1 VILYSDAKIN
11 IGLHIL
17 RKRGDGFHDISTLMV
32 PVPFRDI
39 IEINVADGHERNFS
53 MEQSG
58 LPVPGPKEDNLCY
71 RSWELFCRA
80 AGKINVRIHLHK
92 RIPPGAGL
100 GGGSSNGTAILK
112 GLNVLSGNKLNRK
125 DLLYLAAQLGSDC
138 SLFVD
143 NKPAFAEGRGE
154 ILSDAA
160 VDLDGIYVIL
170 LHPGVKISTAWAY
183 QNISPDNN
191 REKLRNLLSSP
202 SDTWKTN
209 IFNDFEPVAFS
220 AYPEIASL
228 KAELYLAG
236 AFFTSMSGSGSTVYG
251 LFWEKPE
258 LGMELRKQLIWE
270 GSI

>member
-17 RKRGDGFHDISTLMV
+17 KKRGDGFHDISTLMA

-39 IEINVADGHERNFS
+39 IEITIADGNERNFS

-58 LPVPGPKEDNLCY
+58 LPVPGRQEDNLCY

-100 GGGSSNGTAILK
+100 GGGSSNGTAVLK
-112 GLNVLSGNKLNRK
+112 GLNMLSGNKLNRN

-154 ILSDAA
+154 ILSDASI
-160 VDLDGIYVIL
+160 DLDGIYVTL
-170 LHPGVKISTAWAY
+170 LHPGVEISTAWAY
-183 QNISPDNN
+183 QNITPGNK
-191 REKLRNLLSSP
+191 RRKLKKLLSSP
-202 SDTWKTN
+202 PDTWKTN
-209 IFNDFEPVAFS
+209 IFNDFEPVVFGT
-220 AYPEIASL
+220 YPEIASL

-236 AFFTSMSGSGSTVYG
+236 AFFASMSGSGSAVYG
-251 LFWEKPE
+251 LFRKKPE
-258 LGMELRKQLIWE
+258 LGIELRKQLIWE